1 MFERLANSWELVRAS
16 AAVLRADKELVLFP
30 VVSAVASILVAITF
44 VVPLALSGIID
55 LATVDSQGVPAAG
68 YALAFLFY
76 LVQYFVIFFCNAAL
90 VGAALIRLGGGN
102 PTVSDGFSVAFQ
114 RVGAILG
121 YALVAATVG
130 LVLRSISERGGP
142 LSRLVASVFGL
153 AWSLATYLVV
163 PVLVVEGVGPIDAVK
178 RSAGYLRKTWGEQI
192 AGNLGMGVVFSLLA
206 LATLAVGVGG
216 IVVVS
221 ATESATLMVI
231 VAGLLVLA
239 LVAIGLVAS
248 ALSGIYAAAVYR
260 YAAEGQAGSFFP
272 AELVRHAFRS
282 RTA

>member
-44 VVPLALSGIID
+44 VVPLALSGTVD
-55 LATVDSQGVPAAG
+55 LATVDSQGVPAGG

-90 VGAALIRLGGGN
+90 VGAALIRLRGGN

-121 YALVAATVG
+121 YAVVAATVG

-272 AELVRHAFRS
+272 AELVRNAFRS